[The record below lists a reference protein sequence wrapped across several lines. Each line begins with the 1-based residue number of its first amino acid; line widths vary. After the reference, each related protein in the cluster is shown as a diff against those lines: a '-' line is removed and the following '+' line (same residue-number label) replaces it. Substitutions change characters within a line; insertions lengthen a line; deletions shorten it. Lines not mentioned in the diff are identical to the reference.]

1 MFDVDK
7 ITQRIQNN
15 NIINITNQF
24 LDVDNEDRYIRH
36 IPTGL
41 RELDEKMEGGL
52 TPGFTILGAQSS
64 LGKSTLEFQIAFN
77 LLKAG
82 NRVLIFSLEMS
93 KQQIISKMISLA
105 SYENYRTDNT
115 KWYFS
120 ANESFNPEYMRNL
133 KAGSHF
139 TDYEDAVNAV
149 TNSFS
154 QLDNQFDVITPRTHQ
169 ITADEIEQYVTE
181 YMKVYP
187 GEKPIVFVDYLQ
199 ILGNEKPNS
208 SDLDKLKYDVNKLH
222 MLAMRE
228 DLVVFTICS
237 FNRASYNKAA
247 DMSALN
253 GGSVIEYSADT
264 ILYINFA
271 GAGEEGFDA
280 KAAKAKEERDMEI
293 YIDKQR
299 MGRTG
304 ISVPCKFITKANYF
318 EFDLPEEEDLINDTA
333 EEELITTND
342 EINNIVPMILHSLNE
357 DTIEVVT
364 DEEIDD
370 RAVLPF
376 DDQSFDMK

>member
-253 GGSVIEYSADT
+253 GGSVIEFIS
-264 ILYINFA
+264 ILQ
-271 GAGEEGFDA
+271 ELEK
-280 KAAKAKEERDMEI
+280 KASMLRQQKLKKNVI
-293 YIDKQR
+293 WKSI
-299 MGRTG
+299 
-304 ISVPCKFITKANYF
+304 
-318 EFDLPEEEDLINDTA
+318 LINSVWV
-333 EEELITTND
+333 EQVFLFLVNLLLRLITLNL
-342 EINNIVPMILHSLNE
+342 ISLKKR
-357 DTIEVVT
+357 T
-364 DEEIDD
+364 
-370 RAVLPF
+370 
-376 DDQSFDMK
+376 